1 MKGTVLRGLIAT
13 VLCMSSLFAEE
24 RPTRDTETVL
34 VTHRVQEGKEKEY
47 EKLLE
52 LEWSTLRRLGM
63 VLERP
68 HVVLRGTDESGRTIF
83 VEVLTWKDHDTPDN
97 APPEVEQIWKEL
109 EARAEKRLGHRG
121 IEFPEF
127 TIAVMGDCS
136 PGKRLD

>member
-1 MKGTVLRGLIAT
+1 MKGTMLLGLIAT
-13 VLCMSSLFAEE
+13 VLCVGSLSATEQ
-24 RPTRDTETVL
+24 PTKDTETVL

-47 EKLLE
+47 AKLLE

-83 VEVLTWKDHDTPDN
+83 VEVLTWRDHDAPDN

-109 EARAEKRLGHRG
+109 EARVEKRLGHRG

-127 TIAVMGDCS
+127 TIAVMDDCS
-136 PGKRLD
+136 PGQRLD

>member
-1 MKGTVLRGLIAT
+1 MSRVLIASILG
-13 VLCMSSLFAEE
+13 VGSLCATAK
-24 RPTRDTETVL
+24 PTPDTETVL
-34 VTHRVQEGKEKEY
+34 VTHRVQVGKEAEY
-47 EKLLE
+47 AKFLE

-83 VEVLTWKDHDTPDN
+83 VEVLTWKDHDAPDN
-97 APPEVEQIWKEL
+97 APPEVEQFWKDL

-127 TIAVMGDCS
+127 TIAVMDDC
-136 PGKRLD
+136 PTGRRFE